1 MGPEDEK
8 KAGNASPA
16 AVAAALAVLG
26 LSVGVNVP
34 DLLAASP
41 QDQIRSNSLDSKQN
55 KARLKSHGEKSHEGK
70 IEGLQNKAKGSFQQ
84 KVSPTDQS
92 QIPSLQNKAGG
103 VPSLQNK
110 AGGVPSLQNKAAGVP
125 SRQNKAGGIP
135 SLQNKAGGV
144 PSLQNKAGGVPE

>member
-1 MGPEDEK
+1 MGQEDEK
-8 KAGNASPA
+8 KAGTASPA

-34 DLLAASP
+34 ELLAASP
-41 QDQIRSNSLDSKQN
+41 QDQIKSQPLDSKRN
-55 KARLKSHGEKSHEGK
+55 KARLKSQGGK
-70 IEGLQNKAKGSFQQ
+70 IHQGKVESLQNKARGTLQQ
-84 KVSPTDQS
+84 KISPTDQG

-110 AGGVPSLQNKAAGVP
+110 AGG
-125 SRQNKAGGIP
+125 IP

-144 PSLQNKAGGVPE
+144 PE